1 MLDIEGS
8 IALFSLILMRM
19 AGCIGLNPI
28 FGRKNIPAT
37 VRSGFI
43 MILTLVVYG
52 ITPPIVVDT
61 GNVIGYAVLLLKEL
75 AVGMVLGMV
84 FHFLT
89 AAIIFAG
96 SIIDYQMGM
105 SMATIFDAQSN
116 SNATVTAN
124 LLNYMFALC
133 FLTTD
138 AHLAVLRIFMTSAEI
153 VPYGSVSLGP
163 EVASA
168 ALTFFCE
175 FITLIFRLAM
185 PMLVI
190 QILVECGVGILMK
203 TIPQI
208 NVFVVNI
215 QIKMLVGFIVL
226 VMLFFPMADFM
237 LETLDMLI
245 QSLKEM
251 LTFMRG

>member
-19 AGCIGLNPI
+19 SGCIVFNPI
-28 FGRKNIPAT
+28 LGRKNIPA
-37 VRSGFI
+37 VVKSGFI

-52 ITPPIVVDT
+52 ITPPIMVDM
-61 GNVIGYAVLLLKEL
+61 GNVIGYAVLLLKEF

-84 FHFLT
+84 FNFLT
-89 AAIIFAG
+89 GAIIFAG
-96 SIIDYQMGM
+96 SIMDYQMGM

-153 VPYGSVSLGP
+153 VPYGSISLGP

-226 VMLFFPMADFM
+226 VILFFPMADFI

-251 LTFMRG
+251 LTVMRG